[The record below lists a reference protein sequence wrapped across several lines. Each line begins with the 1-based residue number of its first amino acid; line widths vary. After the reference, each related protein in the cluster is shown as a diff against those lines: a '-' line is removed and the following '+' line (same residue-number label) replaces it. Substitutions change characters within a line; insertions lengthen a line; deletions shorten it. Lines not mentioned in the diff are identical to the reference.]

1 MGELQVNI
9 MYIHFIGE
17 DGNTFMELG
26 KYQRLT
32 VVKKTD
38 FGVYLAEKKDD
49 DDRVL
54 LPQKQVPE
62 NTEIGDELKVFIYRD
77 SDDRLIAT
85 LNTPKLTVGET
96 AVLKVNDVTKIG
108 AFLDW
113 GLERDLFLPFKE
125 QTEKAIQGKEY
136 LVSLYVDKSKRLAA
150 TMKVYKYLKIAGDYE
165 KDDEVE
171 GIIYEINENIGAF
184 VAIDNEYHG
193 LIPSKEIHEKLHVG
207 DRIRG
212 RVTDVR
218 EDGKVNISIHRK
230 AYIQMNSDGEK
241 ILKVIEE
248 YDGILPYNDKA
259 SPEVIYRDFQMSKA
273 AFKRAVGGLF
283 KERKIEITA
292 NGIRIVKQPEDGQK

>member
-1 MGELQVNI
+1 
-9 MYIHFIGE
+9 MYMI
-17 DGNTFMELG
+17 ELG

-32 VVKKTD
+32 IVKKTD
-38 FGVYLAEKKDD
+38 FGVYLAQEKNDE
-49 DDRVL
+49 DRIL
-54 LPQKQVPE
+54 LPAKQVPE
-62 NTEIGDELKVFIYRD
+62 NAMIGDELKVFVYRD

-85 LNTPKLTVGET
+85 TNIPKLTVGEI

-125 QTEKAIQGKEY
+125 QTERVRPGNEY
-136 LVSLYVDKSKRLAA
+136 LVSLYIDKSNRLAA
-150 TMKVYKYLKIAGDYE
+150 TMKVYKFLKIAGDFE

-184 VAIDNEYHG
+184 VAIEDEYHG
-193 LIPSKEIHEKLHVG
+193 LIPNKEIHERLHVG

-218 EDGKVNISIHRK
+218 EDGKINISIHQK
-230 AYIQMNSDGEK
+230 AYIQMGEDGEK
-241 ILKVIEE
+241 VLAVIEE

-273 AFKRAVGGLF
+273 AFKRAVGGLY
-283 KERKIEITA
+283 KAKKIQITE
-292 NGIRIVKQPEDGQK
+292 NSIRIVK